1 MRIKILFFLSVVIL
15 VSCGKQTIETNNSSE
30 SNIFDNLVVNQKLKF
45 VLYIANIND
54 INDFNYQ
61 KDTLIWEVK
70 QVTNE
75 SIQISEYLS
84 SGSNSLN
91 GNNLISHADETFQIK
106 INKIGDKYLISS
118 DDERKSSRVLFNSNN
133 FKFDKSYNNTN
144 VIQINDWL
152 PNASLQSSKGIV
164 QDLII
169 NSKQYTK
176 LNIVVDNSNL
186 ATTNIG
192 SYFIYS
198 PNGLI
203 IRTLQYNTFNHIAFG
218 WDIIN

>member
-75 SIQISEYLS
+75 TIQISEYLS

-144 VIQINDWL
+144 VIQLNDWL

>member
-1 MRIKILFFLSVVIL
+1 MRIKILFFLSIVLL
-15 VSCGKQTIETNNSSE
+15 VSCGKQTIETNNSSD
-30 SNIFDNLVVNQKLKF
+30 SNIFDNLAVNQKLKF

-54 INDFNYQ
+54 INEFKYQ

-133 FKFDKSYNNTN
+133 FHLIKSYNNSN
-144 VIQINDWL
+144 IIQLNDWL
-152 PNASLQSSKGIV
+152 PNASIQSSEGLV
-164 QDLII
+164 QDMII
-169 NSKQYTK
+169 NSKQYSK

-198 PNGLI
+198 PNGKI

>member
-1 MRIKILFFLSVVIL
+1 MRIKILFFLSIVLL
-15 VSCGKQTIETNNSSE
+15 VSCGKQTIETNNSSD
-30 SNIFDNLVVNQKLKF
+30 SNIFDNLAVNQKLKF

-54 INDFNYQ
+54 INEFKYQ

-133 FKFDKSYNNTN
+133 FHLIKSYNNSN
-144 VIQINDWL
+144 IIQLNDWL
-152 PNASLQSSKGIV
+152 PNASIQSSEGLV
-164 QDLII
+164 QDMII
-169 NSKQYTK
+169 NSKQYSK

-198 PNGLI
+198 PNGMI

>member
-75 SIQISEYLS
+75 TIQISEYLS

-144 VIQINDWL
+144 VILLNDWL

>member
-75 SIQISEYLS
+75 TIQISEYLS